1 MGTFLTSFDTGVN
14 ILPLY
19 SNVYSGIVSD
29 FLGKIGKMGRVLSSF
44 DFWIIIFLKI
54 DAKSHVV
61 WKW

>member
-1 MGTFLTSFDTGVN
+1 MDTGVN

-44 DFWIIIFLKI
+44 DFWILIIFLKI

-61 WKW
+61 

>member
-1 MGTFLTSFDTGVN
+1 MVSDIWAGVN

-19 SNVYSGIVSD
+19 SNVYLGIVSD

-61 WKW
+61 